1 MKALAYQH
9 AHSLDAF
16 AIDLIEVDEP
26 ELREGDV
33 LIEIRAIGVNPG
45 EAFIRSIRSAEPGGR
60 VILGWEFAGI
70 VIETGAAAGG
80 LRVGDRVMGTGDA
93 TRDGCWAQRLAV
105 DHRIVATIPDE
116 LSFSDAASLP
126 IGALT
131 AWEALFR
138 DQSALPLGVERV
150 LIIGGAGGVGS
161 LATQLLKAKTPVL
174 AISTASRPE
183 SQDWCRT
190 MGADLVIDHTADIAD
205 QLRQAS
211 IEHVDMVLSTAA
223 TANNLDQIAAVLRPF
238 GHVSTIDI
246 GTALDLTPLVQKSAS
261 LHTEM
266 VFSQVASGADPSSQG
281 HILTAVADY
290 VRTGQVRPIVTTSLT
305 GLTADNMK
313 TAHTLLES
321 HRSIGKIVIET

>member
-105 DHRIVATIPDE
+105 DHRIVATIP
-116 LSFSDAASLP
+116 
-126 IGALT
+126 T
-131 AWEALFR
+131 NCH
-138 DQSALPLGVERV
+138 SA
-150 LIIGGAGGVGS
+150 
-161 LATQLLKAKTPVL
+161 TPRHYR
-174 AISTASRPE
+174 S
-183 SQDWCRT
+183 
-190 MGADLVIDHTADIAD
+190 
-205 QLRQAS
+205 
-211 IEHVDMVLSTAA
+211 
-223 TANNLDQIAAVLRPF
+223 
-238 GHVSTIDI
+238 
-246 GTALDLTPLVQKSAS
+246 
-261 LHTEM
+261 
-266 VFSQVASGADPSSQG
+266 
-281 HILTAVADY
+281 
-290 VRTGQVRPIVTTSLT
+290 VR
-305 GLTADNMK
+305 
-313 TAHTLLES
+313 
-321 HRSIGKIVIET
+321 